1 MEFSCCCMR
10 SRVCSVS
17 CAMAGAAAIANA
29 RGAKENSLFI
39 RYILVFGWVL
49 NAELAGNALQSIT
62 DVLDLAAD
70 VVQLIG
76 TFHHRLGVAM
86 HIAHMAG
93 DFAESGALLIGG
105 SGNLLV
111 QLADLLNVFKDLA
124 QDFAGLSRGINALTG
139 HFHAALHRRN
149 GVA

>member
-17 CAMAGAAAIANA
+17 CAMTGVAAIANA
-29 RGAKENSLFI
+29 RGAMEYSLFI

-49 NAELAGNALQSIT
+49 NAELAGNDLQSVT
-62 DVLDLAAD
+62 HVLDIATD

-76 TFHHRLGVAM
+76 AFHHRLGIAM

-93 DFAESGALLIGG
+93 DFAESGALLVGG
-105 SGNLLV
+105 SSHFFV

-124 QDFAGLSRGINALTG
+124 QDFAGLSDG
-139 HFHAALHRRN
+139 
-149 GVA
+149 